1 MGENSKIE
9 WCHHTFNPWIGC
21 TKVSPGCANCYA
33 EKSTRARVLRSEGHE
48 TWGKGAKRSL
58 TSEANWKQP
67 LKWNERTAR
76 TRVGIPGNHL
86 VKIGTMDGKVMFT
99 DVTCPSGGVMPPADW
114 EALPKF
120 RPRVFCASLS
130 DWLDD
135 EVPIEWLG
143 RLLKLIRDTP
153 HLDWLLL
160 TKRPQNWQARLHK
173 VSEHLKNQQQPHA
186 VVDAWLDGHA
196 PANVWIGTTMEDQ
209 TRADERIPVL
219 LNIPATVRFLSC
231 EPLLSIVDLHSAHI
245 AVETWRVGESFNGP
259 PPLNGIHWVIC
270 GGESGPN
277 ARPMHPDWARS
288 LRDQCHAAGVPF
300 FFKQWGDWVYPAY
313 ADPSASFDDFPKAER
328 GQVWQPTSTSRHGYD
343 LLKLGKKKAGRLLD
357 GIEHNGFPL

>member
-67 LKWNERTAR
+67 LKWNERAAR

-231 EPLLSIVDLHSAHI
+231 EPLLSIFTAH
-245 AVETWRVGESFNGP
+245 TSPWKRGESAN
-259 PPLNGIHWVIC
+259 
-270 GGESGPN
+270 
-277 ARPMHPDWARS
+277 RS
-288 LRDQCHAAGVPF
+288 TAHRLSMAFTGSSAA
-300 FFKQWGDWVYPAY
+300 A
-313 ADPSASFDDFPKAER
+313 
-328 GQVWQPTSTSRHGYD
+328 
-343 LLKLGKKKAGRLLD
+343 KAGRMRD
-357 GIEHNGFPL
+357 PCTPTGRGVCGISATQPACRSSSSSGAIGFILPMLTHPLHSMTSRKRSAAKFGSQHPHLATATTC